1 MTFNSEDDLFY
12 HFRLE
17 ALWILAAL
25 SSVDEAE
32 DFTLM
37 FLSDF
42 NDNQLTEDEEAA
54 QADFIRNKSLVL
66 ENLDMFFKKNLVQPL
81 DDIKSF
87 MMILHFVNNIVVES
101 IPGFS
106 AKLIK
111 ETCFLSYLKVFSTN
125 WNLLEPET
133 KELVTVIVSNLV
145 DKLQ

>member
-1 MTFNSEDDLFY
+1 MFY

-42 NDNQLTEDEEAA
+42 NDKQLLEDKESAH
-54 QADFIRNKSLVL
+54 ADFITNKSSVL
-66 ENLDMFFKKNLVQPL
+66 ENLDIFFKKNIVQPL

-87 MMILHFVNNIVVES
+87 VMILHFVN
-101 IPGFS
+101 
-106 AKLIK
+106 KLVLWS
-111 ETCFLSYLKVFSTN
+111 LSQVRLYFRSLD
-125 WNLLEPET
+125 LY
-133 KELVTVIVSNLV
+133 
-145 DKLQ
+145 

>member
-42 NDNQLTEDEEAA
+42 NDNELTEDEEAA
-54 QADFIRNKSLVL
+54 QADFVRNKSLVL
-66 ENLDMFFKKNLVQPL
+66 ENLDIYFKKYLV
-81 DDIKSF
+81 
-87 MMILHFVNNIVVES
+87 
-101 IPGFS
+101 
-106 AKLIK
+106 
-111 ETCFLSYLKVFSTN
+111 
-125 WNLLEPET
+125 
-133 KELVTVIVSNLV
+133 
-145 DKLQ
+145 

>member
-42 NDNQLTEDEEAA
+42 NDNELTEDEEAA
-54 QADFIRNKSLVL
+54 QADFVRNKSLVL
-66 ENLDMFFKKNLVQPL
+66 ENLDMYFKKYLV
-81 DDIKSF
+81 
-87 MMILHFVNNIVVES
+87 
-101 IPGFS
+101 
-106 AKLIK
+106 
-111 ETCFLSYLKVFSTN
+111 
-125 WNLLEPET
+125 
-133 KELVTVIVSNLV
+133 
-145 DKLQ
+145 